1 MATSRDARPTAT
13 AFPRSAHTTAQS
25 VAGQRAVLR
34 QMLDGGSLDLPLPGG
49 AGTRDRWEALAT
61 WGAHD
66 LVLARLAE
74 GHVDAVAVLA
84 EAGRDAP
91 AGALLGVW
99 ASASQGTGLVAEADC
114 DEWCLSGTLR
124 FASGARLLDA
134 ALVTADSPA
143 GRLVVLLP
151 TSGDEVRPVPG
162 SWQAVG
168 MDDSDSLDVT
178 VAGVRLGPDAVLGPA
193 GFYAGRPGLAIGGIG
208 VAAVWWGG
216 ARGVLDAVR
225 TALVSRP
232 ANPHQLAHLGAC
244 VSAVRRGGTLLDA
257 AAVAVERDPRGDHTV
272 LALHVRHEV
281 EQVVEE
287 VLRRAGRITGATP
300 LCRDAGYARRVADL
314 TVYVRQQHAESDLE
328 RLGTLALKAQGA
340 LPATTTVEA

>member
-1 MATSRDARPTAT
+1 MATSRDPRPTAT
-13 AFPRSAHTTAQS
+13 AFPRS
-25 VAGQRAVLR
+25 VARTDEVVAAQRALLR
-34 QMLDGGSLDLPLPGG
+34 DMLGDGGLDLPLPGG
-49 AGTRDRWEALAT
+49 GGTRDRWEQLAR
-61 WGAHD
+61 WGADD

-99 ASASQGTGLVAEADC
+99 ASASQGTGLVARPDGAGWVLD
-114 DEWCLSGTLR
+114 GTLR
-124 FASGARLLDA
+124 FASGARLLDV
-134 ALVTADSPA
+134 ALVTADSAA
-143 GRLVVLLP
+143 GRLLLLLRC
-151 TSGDEVRPVPG
+151 GGEQVCPVPG
-162 SWQAVG
+162 TWQAVG
-168 MDDSDSLDVT
+168 MDDSDSLDVS
-178 VAGVRLGPDAVLGPA
+178 VVGVWLGPGAVVGPP
-193 GFYAGRPGLAIGGIG
+193 GFYVARPGLSVGGIG

-225 TALVSRP
+225 SALGSRR

-244 VSAVRRGGTLLDA
+244 ASAVRRGGTLLDA
-257 AAVAVERDPRGDHTV
+257 AAVAVERDPRGDHRV

-328 RLGTLALKAQGA
+328 RLGTLTLEEPQ
-340 LPATTTVEA
+340 